1 MSAKTSSPSTS
12 TERRRTESVV
22 LDTPTGTP
30 YAIDWSAWTPTETAV
45 LTFVRHAGKLLLIL
59 KKRGLGHGKFNAPGG
74 RLEAGETIEQAAVR
88 ETQEEV
94 GLTPLGLKPAGRL
107 DFAFIDGYS
116 LSCHVFTAD
125 AYEGTLT
132 ETDEAAP
139 FWCDE
144 TEIPYGRMWA
154 DDRLWIP
161 LMLEGRPFDAQ
172 FVFDGDLMLWHRIH
186 VPQTF

>member
-1 MSAKTSSPSTS
+1 MQLTLITPSET
-12 TERRRTESVV
+12 VFV
-22 LDTPTGTP
+22 
-30 YAIDWSAWTPTETAV
+30 IDWAVWRPVDTAV
-45 LTFVRHAGKLLLIL
+45 LTFIRTDGKLLLIL

-74 RLEAGETIEQAAVR
+74 RLEAGEAPEQAAVR

-94 GLTPLGLKPAGRL
+94 GLTPLNLRAAGQL
-107 DFAFIDGYS
+107 DFAFTDGYS

-144 TEIPYGRMWA
+144 TDIPYGRMWA
-154 DDRLWIP
+154 DDRIWIP
-161 LMLEGRPFDAQ
+161 LMLQCRRFKAQ
-172 FVFDGDLMLWHRIH
+172 FVFDGDLMLWHLLQAAKER
-186 VPQTF
+186 

>member
-1 MSAKTSSPSTS
+1 MQL
-12 TERRRTESVV
+12 SVT
-22 LDTPTGTP
+22 TPAGKVFS
-30 YAIDWSAWTPTETAV
+30 IDWAAWRPVDTAV
-45 LTFVRHAGKLLLIL
+45 LTFIRAGGKLLLIL

-74 RLEAGETIEQAAVR
+74 RLEVGETPEQAAVR

-94 GLTPLGLKPAGRL
+94 GLTPLNLCAAGQL
-107 DFAFIDGYS
+107 DFAFTDGYS

-144 TEIPYGRMWA
+144 TDIPYGRMWA
-154 DDRLWIP
+154 DDRIWIP
-161 LMLEGRPFDAQ
+161 LMLQGRMFDAQ
-172 FVFDGDLMLWHRIH
+172 FIFDGDLVLWHLLQAA
-186 VPQTF
+186 PD